1 MKRNKNNNLRNC
13 GTRANKNT
21 TNDTKASHKVNKSN
35 DKNIGFENETRS
47 FELDPDSSKS
57 FELE

>member
-1 MKRNKNNNLRNC
+1 MKKNKNNNLRNC
-13 GTRANKNT
+13 GTRSTNTSSNKKSN
-21 TNDTKASHKVNKSN
+21 NHKSNKSN

-47 FELDPDSSKS
+47 FELEHDSSKS